1 MMIGVVNDFLEATLA
16 LQIQGPDSLS
26 TNRAVI
32 DTGYNGA
39 LTLPLSVI
47 MALELNPLAARLVTL
62 GDASQRVLDF
72 YEAEVVWDD
81 KRQTIQVLCVEGE
94 PLIGTSLLK
103 GYKLEIDF
111 VVSRQVVVL
120 TAA

>member
-1 MMIGVVNDFLEATLA
+1 M
-16 LQIQGPDSLS
+16 
-26 TNRAVI
+26 I

-111 VVSRQVVVL
+111 VVSGQVVVL